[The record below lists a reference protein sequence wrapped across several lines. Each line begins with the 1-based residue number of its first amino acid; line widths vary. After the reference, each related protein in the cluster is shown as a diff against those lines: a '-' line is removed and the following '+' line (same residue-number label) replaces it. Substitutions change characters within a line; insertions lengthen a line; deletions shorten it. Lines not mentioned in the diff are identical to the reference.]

1 MGSFEDTDIVATRGR
16 FGPYLIHAGKNY
28 SIPKGM
34 DPLGISLEQ
43 CIAIIGKAREESPA
57 NSVILSFEA
66 DDISVINGRYGPYI
80 KHAGG
85 NYKIPKVL
93 LLPPDGDAPVGEANR
108 DKLLSYNDI
117 LGRSQLYVVL

>member
-1 MGSFEDTDIVATRGR
+1 
-16 FGPYLIHAGKNY
+16 
-28 SIPKGM
+28 M

-85 NYKIPKVL
+85 NYKIPK
-93 LLPPDGDAPVGEANR
+93 GTDAAALTLEDCRKIINESAPT
-108 DKLLSYNDI
+108 SS
-117 LGRSQLYVVL
+117 GRGSSRRGGK